1 MSNCARKICTH
12 SVKIRHQILI
22 KSILSYF
29 ILWLQD
35 YRVRYAAWQKQCNS
49 PDDAAFAST
58 TASRLNMFYSR
69 AKQTFFAPRANYELT
84 LPLSTLTFLYD
95 QDDHPH
101 PAIFCD
107 AEKEVR
113 RMLEQSLR
121 RFIQSQLTNVGNRR
135 ALCGIIAGTVAIIA
149 GFIPPIAANF
159 QDRNS
164 RWLRLTA
171 LPGMIIGLTILLS
184 ALHGV
189 CLAVYIFGDV
199 RQLRKF
205 ELSRPPAAVKTKKY
219 QNFVSKPTPTLRHP
233 QKAFAYDKP
242 RRPSSLGFATG
253 FPDALNSYENQA
265 TFSGMIEMN
274 PIEGPSTCPIL
285 SEYCSNPENDAEWLH
300 QRELY
305 WEGERES
312 EPAGVHSAPY
322 APTATFIAP
331 FCSPSTT
338 DISGYWDSEE
348 MHSMNAHSYRLRAM
362 EDMEKLKY
370 DAPRRQPIADFD
382 FDGLPPIPAKSSKDF
397 DHEDESEG
405 EDEPQFFLGDK
416 RSHRWEWFL
425 GIISRIQARCSY
437 KKWNIKHTSALGP
450 ALSGGVLSSKTP
462 TDEERLAHAVS
473 SSNGTSL
480 STDESNVS
488 SKVRRRFR
496 IVNAVPAF
504 AVPITRVLDPVIIR
518 GQWEIVIRSAGFAL
532 SISWAICGP
541 LLAIPV

>member
-1 MSNCARKICTH
+1 M
-12 SVKIRHQILI
+12 LI

-35 YRVRYAAWQKQCNS
+35 YRIRYAAWQKQCNS

-69 AKQTFFAPRANYELT
+69 AKQTFFVPRANYELA
-84 LPLSTLTFLYD
+84 LSLSTLTFLYD

-135 ALCGIIAGTVAIIA
+135 ALCGIIAGTVAVIA
-149 GFIPPIAANF
+149 GFIPPMVTNLLGK
-159 QDRNS
+159 NS

-171 LPGMIIGLTILLS
+171 LPGMILGLTILLS

-205 ELSRPPAAVKTKKY
+205 ELSRPPAAVKTMNINR
-219 QNFVSKPTPTLRHP
+219 NFVSKPTPTLRHP
-233 QKAFAYDKP
+233 QKAFSYDKL
-242 RRPSSLGFATG
+242 RRPSSLGFATS
-253 FPDALNSYENQA
+253 FPDAPNSYENQT
-265 TFSGMIEMN
+265 TFSGMMEMN

-305 WEGERES
+305 WQGERES
-312 EPAGVHSAPY
+312 EPAGAHSAPY
-322 APTATFIAP
+322 GPTATFIAP

-362 EDMEKLKY
+362 EDVEKLKY
-370 DAPRRQPIADFD
+370 DAPLGQPIADFD
-382 FDGLPPIPAKSSKDF
+382 FDGLPPIPAKSSRDF
-397 DHEDESEG
+397 DHGDEGEG
-405 EDEPQFFLGDK
+405 EDEPQFYLDDK
-416 RSHRWEWFL
+416 RSHRWEWFVV
-425 GIISRIQARCSY
+425 IISHIQARCSY
-437 KKWNIKHTSALGP
+437 KKWDVKRTSALGP
-450 ALSGGVLSSKTP
+450 ALPGGVLSSKT
-462 TDEERLAHAVS
+462 DQERLAHVP
-473 SSNGTSL
+473 SSNAISL

-488 SKVRRRFR
+488 RKVKKRFR

-518 GQWEIVIRSAGFAL
+518 AQWEIVIRSAGFAL
-532 SISWAICGP
+532 LISWAICGP

>member
-1 MSNCARKICTH
+1 M
-12 SVKIRHQILI
+12 LI
-22 KSILSYF
+22 KSTLSYF
-29 ILWLQD
+29 ILWLRD
-35 YRVRYAAWQKQCNS
+35 YRIRYAAWQKQCNS

-69 AKQTFFAPRANYELT
+69 AKQTFFAPRANYELN
-84 LPLSTLTFLYD
+84 LPLSTLAFLYD
-95 QDDHPH
+95 QDDHPD
-101 PAIFCD
+101 PTILCD
-107 AEKEVR
+107 AEKEIR

-121 RFIQSQLTNVGNRR
+121 RFIQSQMTNVGNRR
-135 ALCGIIAGTVAIIA
+135 ALCGIIAGIVAVTF

-159 QDRNS
+159 LERNS

-205 ELSRPPAAVKTKKY
+205 ELTRPPAAVKTKNTN
-219 QNFVSKPTPTLRHP
+219 QNFVSKPIPTLRHP

-242 RRPSSLGFATG
+242 RCSSSVGFATG
-253 FPDALNSYENQA
+253 FADAVNSSENLA

-300 QRELY
+300 QRQLY
-305 WEGERES
+305 WEGKRES
-312 EPAGVHSAPY
+312 ESAGIPSASY

-348 MHSMNAHSYRLRAM
+348 MHLMNAYSYRLRAM
-362 EDMEKLKY
+362 EDVEKLKY
-370 DAPRRQPIADFD
+370 DAARRQPIADFD
-382 FDGLPPIPAKSSKDF
+382 FDGLPPIPAKLSGDF
-397 DHEDESEG
+397 DHVDHRDEDEG
-405 EDEPQFFLGDK
+405 QDEPQSYLDDK
-416 RSHRWEWFL
+416 RPHRWEWL
-425 GIISRIQARCSY
+425 LVIISRIQAQCSY
-437 KKWNIKHTSALGP
+437 KKWDVNHTSALGP
-450 ALSGGVLSSKTP
+450 ALSGGALSSKTL
-462 TDEERLAHAVS
+462 TQERLSHAVS
-473 SSNGTSL
+473 SSNVTSL
-480 STDESNVS
+480 STNESNVS
-488 SKVRRRFR
+488 RKVRKRFR

-532 SISWAICGP
+532 LISWAVCGP
-541 LLAIPV
+541 LLAIPA